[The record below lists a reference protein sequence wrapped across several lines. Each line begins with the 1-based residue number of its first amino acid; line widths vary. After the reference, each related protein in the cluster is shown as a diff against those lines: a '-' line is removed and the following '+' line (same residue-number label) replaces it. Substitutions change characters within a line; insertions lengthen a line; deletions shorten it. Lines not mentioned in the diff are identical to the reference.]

1 MSFNLWRTLA
11 RDKDGLFLGKN
22 VSSLVLDNGNIHES
36 LNFKLAPIPGRHQYI
51 WEWKFEYFTIILWQ

>member
-36 LNFKLAPIPGRHQYI
+36 LNFKLAPIPVRHQYI
-51 WEWKFEYFTIILWQ
+51 RE